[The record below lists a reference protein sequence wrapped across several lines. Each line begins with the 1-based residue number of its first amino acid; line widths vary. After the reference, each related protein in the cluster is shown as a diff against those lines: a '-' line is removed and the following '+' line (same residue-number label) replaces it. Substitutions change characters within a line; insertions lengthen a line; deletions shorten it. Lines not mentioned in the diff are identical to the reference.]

1 MSFGVKSLLVIMK
14 EVMISRVLATP
25 DLMILLCGGDLEWFP
40 VQCGLKNRKWL
51 KDLFL
56 ARCVP
61 KEDVLLTSA
70 SQNLIDTTISLWY
83 ALTHEGNRDSNY
95 AE

>member
-1 MSFGVKSLLVIMK
+1 M
-14 EVMISRVLATP
+14 
-25 DLMILLCGGDLEWFP
+25 
-40 VQCGLKNRKWL
+40 QCGLENRKWL

-83 ALTHEGNRDSNY
+83 ALTHEGNRDPNY
-95 AE
+95 VE